1 LAGALPHLLR
11 HAADAPGDQRAGD
24 RPVSAE
30 RDLRRRGAQPR
41 LRAAQPVHAP
51 ADAREG
57 PGPLRRRDRDAAPGL
72 AERAAAAG
80 ARAGLPHLRAE
91 DRLRD
96 GVPHLHPVPDP
107 RHGRRV
113 RPHLDGHDHAAARP
127 HLAAVQADAV
137 RARRRLERAHRLAR
151 AELPLTK
158 EDRPH
163 ERRDG
168 DRDRPER
175 PRDDA
180 RARGAGAPL
189 RPRRGPLRERLPG
202 DDADQRGDAHLHPED
217 RRDGGRAPHLRAVD
231 ALAVDRLHDDA
242 LPEPADVRAV
252 TMPIPDPTTFL
263 LVLAR
268 IAGLVLAAPVFGHL
282 LVPVRVRIG
291 LAMTFAVALAPAV
304 APGTPDFA
312 SSWMLARALAVE
324 SATGVLLGL
333 VAQLV
338 FAGVQLGGQLAG
350 IQMGFG
356 VVNLID
362 PQTHAQ
368 VTVVSEWQNLLALL
382 VFLALDVHHL
392 LVSALLE
399 SFRTVPPGA
408 IAISAGGIE
417 G

>member
-1 LAGALPHLLR
+1 
-11 HAADAPGDQRAGD
+11 
-24 RPVSAE
+24 
-30 RDLRRRGAQPR
+30 
-41 LRAAQPVHAP
+41 
-51 ADAREG
+51 
-57 PGPLRRRDRDAAPGL
+57 
-72 AERAAAAG
+72 
-80 ARAGLPHLRAE
+80 
-91 DRLRD
+91 
-96 GVPHLHPVPDP
+96 
-107 RHGRRV
+107 
-113 RPHLDGHDHAAARP
+113 
-127 HLAAVQADAV
+127 
-137 RARRRLERAHRLAR
+137 
-151 AELPLTK
+151 
-158 EDRPH
+158 
-163 ERRDG
+163 
-168 DRDRPER
+168 
-175 PRDDA
+175 
-180 RARGAGAPL
+180 
-189 RPRRGPLRERLPG
+189 
-202 DDADQRGDAHLHPED
+202 
-217 RRDGGRAPHLRAVD
+217 
-231 ALAVDRLHDDA
+231 
-242 LPEPADVRAV
+242 
-252 TMPIPDPTTFL
+252 MPIPDPTTFL

-417 G
+417 GAIRLAGDVFVLGVRIAAPIMIALLLSNATLGLLARTVPQLNVFVVGFSLNVGVGLVMLGVSLPFTYRLLAGRFGDLAPTLGGLMQGLAHG